1 MSDPILPPNSSRAQ
15 EYAVSPIAPSKWL
28 LPDGS
33 VVSAMPVLSSGELT
47 FLLDDSASPV
57 LYMGW
62 AAPGSLAS
70 ESKWRIC
77 KVDTTSGVSMK
88 YADGNTN
95 FDNIWGS
102 RTELSY
108 V

>member
-1 MSDPILPPNSSRAQ
+1 MSEPILPSNSERAQ
-15 EYAVSPIAPSKWL
+15 EYAVSQIQPAKWL

-47 FLLDDSASPV
+47 FLLDDSVSPV

-62 AAPGSLAS
+62 AAPGSLES
-70 ESKWRIC
+70 EAKWRIC
-77 KVDTTSGVSMK
+77 KADTSSGVSMK

-95 FDNIWGS
+95 FDNVWEN

-108 V
+108 S